1 MMCEMLSWNAS
12 RLFEMIVTFIRVGR
26 KRFERVT
33 SMLDLRDM
41 LTAETDDC
49 GCKRVRLMR
58 TIGDEMVLLA
68 KLMLAMESVT
78 NPWETM

>member
-1 MMCEMLSWNAS
+1 
-12 RLFEMIVTFIRVGR
+12 
-26 KRFERVT
+26 
-33 SMLDLRDM
+33 MLDLRDM